1 MNASERFCHAYH
13 QTLHTPE
20 HALGGNNDAW
30 FTQFREQAL
39 DSFSAQGLPTA
50 KTENWKYT
58 RLKPIEQVDF
68 NHTTAPATTLPQDQL
83 DAIPHCPNGYQLVFI
98 NGRFEESLSR
108 LPPITNAPIQET
120 ILCDFHRAIET
131 HSDHLKSTLG
141 KIAHTNHHPF
151 AALNSMFT
159 SNGVFLWVHQNNH
172 IQQPIHCLF
181 ISTTMDKPNVCHP
194 RLLLIMEDNS
204 EATVFEHYMFIPEF
218 KGLKGPNTQ
227 QATES
232 PPFFTNA
239 VTEILMG
246 PNARMQHYTLQ
257 QESPANIH
265 IAGLHVMQQPSSY
278 FSNHSFFLGGKL
290 TRNDIRISLAGKAA
304 ECVLTGGYCIGDQQH
319 LDQHIQ
325 IDHLEPE
332 CHSRTLYKGVIQ
344 DHARA
349 VFNGKIVV
357 HPAAQQTNAKL
368 VNKNLLLS
376 TKGHVDT
383 KPELQIYAD
392 DVVCSHGATVGQL
405 DDAALFYLQT
415 RGITKTAA
423 KTLLASAFIGE
434 TLESISQP
442 LIQKLIIPPVLNQL
456 NQLINPLKKTVFSN
470 HKKEGL

>member
-1 MNASERFCHAYH
+1 MNASERFCHAYQ

-20 HALGGNNDAW
+20 HALGDSNDAW

-39 DSFSAQGLPTA
+39 DSFSTQGLPTS

-58 RLKPIEQVDF
+58 RLKPIEKIDF
-68 NHTTAPATTLPQDQL
+68 SQTTAASKTLPQDQL
-83 DAIPHCPNGYQLVFI
+83 DALPCLPDSYQLVFI

-108 LPPITNAPIQET
+108 LPPITNSPIQET
-120 ILCDFHRAIET
+120 ILCDFSRALET
-131 HSDHLKSTLG
+131 HSNHVKSTLG
-141 KIAHTNHHPF
+141 KIAHIDNHPF

-159 SNGVFLWVHQNNH
+159 SNGIFLWVHQNNH

-181 ISTTMDKPNVCHP
+181 TSSSVEKPNVCHP

-204 EATVFEHYMFIPEF
+204 EATVFEHYLAIH
-218 KGLKGPNTQ
+218 GPHGKQ
-227 QATES
+227 ERRAFES
-232 PPFFTNA
+232 TPCFTNA

-246 PNARMQHYTLQ
+246 HNARMHHYTLQ
-257 QESPANIH
+257 QESPTNIH

-278 FSNHSFFLGGKL
+278 FSNHSFFLGGAL
-290 TRNDIRISLAGKAA
+290 TRNDVRISLAGKAA
-304 ECVLTGGYCIGDQQH
+304 ECVLAGGYCIGDRQH
-319 LDQHIQ
+319 LDQNIQ

-332 CHSRTLYKGVIQ
+332 CRSRTLYKGVIQ

-349 VFNGKIVV
+349 VFNGNIVV
-357 HPAAQQTNAKL
+357 HPAAQQTNAQL
-368 VNKNLLLS
+368 VNKNILLS

-392 DVVCSHGATVGQL
+392 DVACSHGATVGQL

-423 KTLLASAFIGE
+423 KTLLVSAFIRE
-434 TLESISQP
+434 TLESIQQP
-442 LIQKLIIPPVLNQL
+442 VIQNLIELPVLNQL
-456 NQLINPLKKTVFSN
+456 KQLINPHKQTLFSN
-470 HKKEGL
+470 HKKEDI